1 MTRNTNP
8 TAATLEKVW
17 SRENGQCARCGVS
30 VSGVRGLHYSFHHR
44 RPRGMG
50 GSREPW
56 VNLPGNIVLVC
67 GSGVSGCHGEIESR
81 RDQARVDGFLVSAN
95 GVHKPVDSPLLHF
108 RFGWVLLD
116 DFGKWTHQEV
126 PF

>member
-8 TAATLEKVW
+8 TAKTVQLVW
-17 SRENGQCARCGVS
+17 DRDGGCAKCGTGLY
-30 VSGVRGLHYSFHHR
+30 GVRGVQWHLHHR
-44 RPRGMG
+44 RPRSMG

-56 VNLPGNIVLVC
+56 VNLPGNLVALC
-67 GSGVSGCHGEIESR
+67 APCHRDVESH
-81 RDQARVDGFLVSAN
+81 RDQSRAEGFLVSAN